1 LKTPR
6 ASGKAIVAALERA
19 GFVLLHERGSHQYLR
34 RPGAARLVVVP
45 VHGNKIV
52 PIGTLLSILRQAELS
67 ADELAALL

>member
-1 LKTPR
+1 
-6 ASGKAIVAALERA
+6 
-19 GFVLLHERGSHQYLR
+19 
-34 RPGAARLVVVP
+34 VVVP